1 MEALENMLQLNQIL
15 RVRCHKVSGK
25 KKVRSSTFQERAPV
39 FPDELDTVV
48 DEDKGDFAELRL
60 LFRMQQRVVQGI
72 AQLLQD
78 WQENPVFRAVCE
90 KREQKV
96 RERQQPVVE
105 GEVAVSVAENQPT
118 SKCCVCSCQLPLHRV
133 LV

>member
-25 KKVRSSTFQERAPV
+25 KKVRSSTFQDRAPV

-48 DEDKGDFAELRL
+48 DEDKGDFAELCL
-60 LFRMQQRVVQGI
+60 LFRMQQRVVQGV

-78 WQENPVFRAVCE
+78 WQENPVFQAVCE
-90 KREQKV
+90 KRAKV
-96 RERQQPVVE
+96 EKD
-105 GEVAVSVAENQPT
+105 SN
-118 SKCCVCSCQLPLHRV
+118 L
-133 LV
+133 